1 MPRLRWCG
9 GTNTLAGTLTTG
21 RSPMVIRPSS
31 GFSRPAT
38 QRSVVV
44 LPQPEGPSSVTI
56 SPAATSKSMLATA
69 VTTSLLALKVLVSPS
84 TRIMVQQPPTPPYSI
99 LLLHPKSA
107 TELERD
113 EAQCHQQQEHQYP
126 EGAEQQERAFLPEIE
141 NDHGGGAVLRAG
153 QHERDGELAIGVHHH
168 PEPGGEQAG
177 PQQRQRHFE
186 EVARPGDAG
195 DLRGLIELVV
205 DLHHRG
211 RYEPQRDRHV
221 FGEISKPDDDERADD
236 RQRH

>member
-1 MPRLRWCG
+1 MPRLRSFG

-21 RSPMVIRPSS
+21 RSPMVMRPPS

-69 VTTSLLALKVLVSPS
+69 VTTSLLDWKVLVSPS
-84 TRIMVQQPPTPPYSI
+84 TRIMIQQPRTPPYINIALI
-99 LLLHPKSA
+99 LLLHAKAA

-113 EAQCHQQQEHQYP
+113 EAQRHQQQEHQYP
-126 EGAEQQERAFLPEIE
+126 KGAEQQERAFLPEVE
-141 NDHGGGAVLRAG
+141 NDHGGGAVLRAR
-153 QHERDGELAIGVHHH
+153 QHERDGELAIGVHHD
-168 PEPGGEQAG
+168 PEPGREQAG
-177 PQQRQRHFE
+177 PQQRQRDFD

-195 DLRGLIELVV
+195 DLRGLVELVV

-211 RYEPQRDRHV
+211 
-221 FGEISKPDDDERADD
+221 
-236 RQRH
+236 